1 MDAVLIQTTIILFS
15 ELLKMPD
22 LSPDPSC
29 LYSYL
34 YELNS
39 NHFSMVWV
47 SRELKNEWSYNMDT
61 ITMIDDM
68 DIIYS
73 FP

>member
-1 MDAVLIQTTIILFS
+1 MGAILIQNTTILFS

-22 LSPDPSC
+22 LSLDPSC
-29 LYSYL
+29 LHSYL

-47 SRELKNEWSYNMDT
+47 SRELKNEWSYNVDIIT
-61 ITMIDDM
+61 IIEDM